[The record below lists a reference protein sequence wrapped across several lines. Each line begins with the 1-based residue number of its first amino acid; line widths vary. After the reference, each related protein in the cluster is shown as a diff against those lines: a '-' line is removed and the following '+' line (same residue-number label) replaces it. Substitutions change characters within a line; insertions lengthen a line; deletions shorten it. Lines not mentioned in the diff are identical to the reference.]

1 MNLLINAPFITV
13 AEAADLGVRRIS
25 VGGTLARTAWRGWL
39 DAAQEIAEAGTFTRF
54 EAAERRS
61 PVPRAMMRYVESR
74 RHTDNDGDQLSEQGV
89 ADAEALGRTGLHPPY
104 AAFVSSGAE
113 RATEVLTILRRA
125 AGQDEVS
132 ITTEAGLR
140 SAVED
145 RWRDA
150 AKAAGKGA
158 TVEDMRAVDP
168 VLVDQESGCS
178 VRVAAGGRGTAGTAA
193 GAGGSAIAHQQA
205 RSLRTRASPGNPRQ
219 GAGILV
225 VENEG
230 RVEGGR

>member
-1 MNLLINAPFITV
+1 
-13 AEAADLGVRRIS
+13 
-25 VGGTLARTAWRGWL
+25 
-39 DAAQEIAEAGTFTRF
+39 
-54 EAAERRS
+54 
-61 PVPRAMMRYVESR
+61 MMRYVELR

-113 RATEVLTILRRA
+113 RATEMLTILRRA

-145 RWRDA
+145 RWREA

-158 TVEDMRAVDP
+158 SVEDMRAVDP
-168 VLVDQESGCS
+168 VLVEQESRLLGS
-178 VRVAAGGRGTAGTAA
+178 ALRRVVEGLPDGGRALVVGHSPTNEAAVLGLAGQPVEPLDK
-193 GAGGSAIAHQQA
+193 GAGV
-205 RSLRTRASPGNPRQ
+205 
-219 GAGILV
+219 LV

-230 RVEGGR
+230 RFEMRPL